1 MVRLT
6 KKEVFSTNIKRF
18 WFHKSIIVIK
28 IIRVIVHLLIMLC
41 KVKSLRLQKLF
52 WFMI

>member
-28 IIRVIVHLLIMLC
+28 IIRVIVHLLIIIYLLIYNHSGD
-41 KVKSLRLQKLF
+41 KKT
-52 WFMI
+52 